1 MRVSDFTYPLPESAI
16 AQEPIEP
23 RHDSKLLDTRDLSDH
38 RFIDL
43 PQLLEPGDLVVVN
56 DTKVRSAR
64 LVGIKAGSGGR
75 VELLVLRHLA
85 DGHWEA
91 LARPSRRLR
100 PGVRIDFP
108 GLTATIVDG
117 PEQGLVMVDLE
128 AADVEEAINTA
139 GEIPL
144 PPYFKGHLSN
154 PDRYQ
159 TMFAR
164 LPGSAAAPTAGLHFT
179 DDVVAGLERRGIEMA
194 TIDLH
199 VGVDTFRPMTVE
211 MIEDHTMHTEWC
223 SVPAATV
230 DAISATRERGG
241 AVVAIGTTVVRALEA
256 SVGSDGDLAPGTRE
270 TDLFLRP
277 GSRFQVV
284 DTLVTNFH
292 VPGST
297 LMVLV
302 AAFMGDLWGDAYRHA
317 LESGYRFLSFGDA
330 MLATNGD
337 G

>member
-23 RHDSKLLDTRDLSDH
+23 RHDSRLLDTRDLSDH
-38 RFIDL
+38 RFLDL
-43 PQLLEPGDLVVVN
+43 PSLLQPDDLVVVN
-56 DTKVRSAR
+56 ETRVRAAR
-64 LVGIKAGSGGR
+64 LLGKRRDSGGV
-75 VELLVLRHLA
+75 VELLILTVRP
-85 DGHWEA
+85 DGLWEA

-100 PGVRIDFP
+100 PGIEIEFE
-108 GLTATIVDG
+108 GLTALIVER
-117 PEQGLVMVDLE
+117 PEEGAVVVDLHAPDVE
-128 AADVEEAINTA
+128 AAMAAA

-144 PPYFKGHLSN
+144 PPYFKGKLAD

-164 LPGSAAAPTAGLHFT
+164 LLGSAAAPTAGLHFT
-179 DDVVAGLERRGIEMA
+179 DEVVAGLERRGIGIS
-194 TIDLH
+194 TVDLH
-199 VGVDTFRPMTVE
+199 VGIDTFRPMTVE
-211 MIEDHTMHTEWC
+211 MVEDHRMHAEWC

-230 DAISATRERGG
+230 DAISATRERGS
-241 AVVAIGTTVVRALEA
+241 AVVAIGTTVVRALES
-256 SVGSDGDLAPGTRE
+256 SVGPDGVLRPGTRE

-277 GSRFQVV
+277 GFPFRVV

-302 AAFMGDLWGDAYRHA
+302 AAFMGERWRDAYRHA
-317 LESGYRFLSFGDA
+317 LDGGYRFLSFGDA
-330 MLATNGD
+330 MLARRD
-337 G
+337 DR